1 MSDDEPFLA
10 RWSRRKVEAREH
22 PPAIPDAPAGIQ
34 PLPIAEST
42 VPRAIENA
50 EPRNRTDDSAPAL
63 PSLDSLRGLQS
74 DYREFLKPDVDP
86 GTQRAALKKLFSD
99 PHFNQMD
106 GLDVYIDDYG
116 KFEPMSAAVSASLAA
131 NKYLRVV
138 DHLLSEDPAKKAE
151 AASTDA
157 PRIEAN
163 THGAG
168 QSDGTTAAIELPGEA
183 PATMEAEPPTS
194 VPDTPDAPD
203 TIENAALTAAGKG
216 ELASPKG

>member
-10 RWSRRKVEAREH
+10 RWSRRKVEARDQ

-34 PLPIAEST
+34 PLPLAEPA
-42 VPRAIENA
+42 VPRTIENA

-63 PSLDSLRGLQS
+63 PALDSLRGLQS

-138 DHLLSEDPAKKAE
+138 DHLLSEDPAEKVVKASAPVAEEPAASIVATEHHEALLQPEE
-151 AASTDA
+151 AAPT
-157 PRIEAN
+157 I
-163 THGAG
+163 
-168 QSDGTTAAIELPGEA
+168 
-183 PATMEAEPPTS
+183 PTS
-194 VPDTPDAPD
+194 DAID
-203 TIENAALTAAGKG
+203 I
-216 ELASPKG
+216 ASPDVSVAEHASNESSTKG

>member
-1 MSDDEPFLA
+1 MSDDEPFLT
-10 RWSRRKVEAREH
+10 RWSRRKVEAREQ
-22 PPAIPDAPAGIQ
+22 PTAVPDAPAGIQ
-34 PLPIAEST
+34 LIPHSEAVVET
-42 VPRAIENA
+42 TENA
-50 EPRNRTDDSAPAL
+50 EPRKGADDLAPAL

-74 DYREFLKPDVDP
+74 DYREFLKPDVDI

-151 AASTDA
+151 ARAREATDSNLPTA
-157 PRIEAN
+157 PIAHEERAEEVAAPAPTDPAIATPATIEARE
-163 THGAG
+163 A
-168 QSDGTTAAIELPGEA
+168 DGTVADGAGEA
-183 PATMEAEPPTS
+183 PSPTS
-194 VPDTPDAPD
+194 
-203 TIENAALTAAGKG
+203 
-216 ELASPKG
+216 

>member
-1 MSDDEPFLA
+1 MSDNEPFLA
-10 RWSRRKVEAREH
+10 RWSRRKVEAREQ
-22 PPAIPDAPAGIQ
+22 PSAIPDAPAGIQ
-34 PLPIAEST
+34 PLPLPEPA
-42 VPRAIENA
+42 VPRTIENA
-50 EPRNRTDDSAPAL
+50 ESRNRTDDSAPAL

-138 DHLLSEDPAKKAE
+138 DHLLREDPAKKVVEASAPVAGE
-151 AASTDA
+151 PAASTV
-157 PRIEAN
+157 
-163 THGAG
+163 
-168 QSDGTTAAIELPGEA
+168 AIEHHEA
-183 PATMEAEPPTS
+183 LSPPEKTGPPIPTS
-194 VPDTPDAPD
+194 D
-203 TIENAALTAAGKG
+203 TIDI
-216 ELASPKG
+216 ASPDVSVAEHASNESSTKG